1 LYEIFELN
9 IKKFDYSISD
19 TVIEKLKA
27 FFNNSVAHKD
37 KNFGNACFV
46 RNFFEKTL
54 ENQANR
60 LARETNL
67 TTEKLREISVEDIN
81 NGKVS

>member
-37 KNFGNACFV
+37 KNFGKARFV
-46 RNFFEKTL
+46 FFEK
-54 ENQANR
+54 
-60 LARETNL
+60 
-67 TTEKLREISVEDIN
+67 N
-81 NGKVS
+81 NC